1 MLIACLFSHIRMHNI
16 LAFWNCG
23 NSFLL
28 MLFVC
33 GFYDQGFL
41 LCSCRFVLIFFFS
54 LRPIDVQFMLR
65 LHSKVNIVPVVAKAD
80 TLTQLELQKIKTRVG
95 IICFC

>member
-1 MLIACLFSHIRMHNI
+1 M
-16 LAFWNCG
+16 
-23 NSFLL
+23 
-28 MLFVC
+28 FV
-33 GFYDQGFL
+33 QI
-41 LCSCRFVLIFFFS
+41 CSDFFFS